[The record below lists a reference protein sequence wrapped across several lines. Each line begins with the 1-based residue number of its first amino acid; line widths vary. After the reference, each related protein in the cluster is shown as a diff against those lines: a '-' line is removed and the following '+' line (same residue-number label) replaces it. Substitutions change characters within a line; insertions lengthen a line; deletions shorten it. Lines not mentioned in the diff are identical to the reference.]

1 MIVRALR
8 RAGPLGIGAALVGVY
23 VLAVTGTLPLG
34 RNVRPLFEGIG
45 PPPAYRWVKPPAA
58 FAAGN
63 VPPKPSDTDIPMTPT
78 GSQQAGAQSEDNQL
92 VINMAPNAAPTH
104 PPDTSVRIHIEPVDP
119 ATLAPL
125 PPDVKPNGNDYLVT
139 LTYQPSGAPVPA
151 LAAQGNILLT
161 VPLSAAGMY
170 SSPDGRTWTKA
181 GVQTVA
187 GQPIVGG
194 PFTASGHYLA
204 ATHPTPPSSGGGGGG
219 SGVIIVAALVGG
231 LALVL
236 GLFPVVRRR
245 LRRPQQQPQGQRPKA
260 AAKRPQQRQRPRKR
274 RR

>member
-1 MIVRALR
+1 VIARLSR
-8 RAGPLGIGAALVGVY
+8 RAGPLGIGAVLVAVY

-45 PPPAYRWVKPPAA
+45 PPPAYRWVKPPAD

-92 VINMAPNAAPTH
+92 VINMAPNAAPPH

-119 ATLAPL
+119 STLAPL

-139 LTYQPSGAPVPA
+139 LTYQPSGAPVPT
-151 LAAQGNILLT
+151 LTAQGNILLT
-161 VPLSAAGMY
+161 VPLNAAGMY
-170 SSPDGRTWTKA
+170 YSTDGRTWNKA
-181 GVQTVA
+181 GVQTVV

-204 ATHPTPPSSGGGGGG
+204 GTHPTPPSSGGGGG

-245 LRRPQQQPQGQRPKA
+245 RRQAKKPPQRPKG
-260 AAKRPQQRQRPRKR
+260 AAKRPQQRPRKR